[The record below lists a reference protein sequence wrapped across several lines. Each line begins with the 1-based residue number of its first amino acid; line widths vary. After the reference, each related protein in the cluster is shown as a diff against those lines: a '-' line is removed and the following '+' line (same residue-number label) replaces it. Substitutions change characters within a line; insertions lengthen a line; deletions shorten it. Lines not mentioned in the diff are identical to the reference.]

1 MTESRAAGNTWIQRS
16 AKTTTVYL
24 PGTHP
29 AFENHV
35 KHMMKSIG
43 FDIPD
48 EIENLRWRAMLLL
61 LASEIR
67 TLRIMIDMDTRIT
80 IDKLESMCVEK
91 NAEEASAFATYE
103 IATGEDKIIALD
115 VYNFVKQLRVDL
127 ENEIQRCSRND
138 KNKIEPTPHVTISES
153 SRNILRII
161 LPCNTLYRKFMSVG
175 ALSKVVNNGIMQ
187 FLTCP
192 DREIDRVVL
201 VKEILKSNT

>member
-1 MTESRAAGNTWIQRS
+1 
-16 AKTTTVYL
+16 
-24 PGTHP
+24 
-29 AFENHV
+29 
-35 KHMMKSIG
+35 MMKSIG

-91 NAEEASAFATYE
+91 NAEEASAFARYE

-138 KNKIEPTPHVTISES
+138 KIEPTPHVTISES

-192 DREIDRVVL
+192 DREIDRVVF